1 MGNTEIIIAIDQG
14 TSATKALAIDSTGAI
29 VARAA
34 APLAISY
41 PGPGWVEQDPLAIW
55 ASMQAAAAACL
66 DQVPAAP
73 VAALALCNQRE
84 SLLMWD
90 RRTGEPIAPML
101 SWQDGRTTEVVARRH
116 TPEVAAWVRERS
128 GLPLDPMF
136 SAAKACWLLDRHD
149 PARARTRSGRVC
161 LGTIDTY
168 LMNRLGAGAVTEAG
182 NASRTQLLDVRRLVW
197 DADLLS
203 LFDVPLAG
211 MPELVPSIGPRG
223 DGAAL
228 HPRLAGTAV
237 HAVLGDSHAALFG
250 HGAFRSGDVKVTL
263 GTGSSVMVLAP
274 APVAADSGI
283 CSTIAWDL
291 GSLGSLGS
299 VGSGPSWA
307 LEGNIRCAGATVQ
320 WLADVLQVTPDELAQ
335 LAQQANN
342 HDDQAGQPVLVPAFG
357 GLGAPWWDPHAV
369 GLISGLTL
377 GTSRADLMYA
387 AIDSIAHQV
396 ADVVEAMDRCV
407 DSIARLRV
415 DGGPTRNP
423 HLRAVLASYL
433 GRPVLH
439 LDEPQVSALGA
450 AHMAG
455 LSLGLW
461 TLDILGNLPRPLLA
475 SMPDLPTARVRA
487 RRRAWADGLRRSRLP
502 GEPWR

>member
-1 MGNTEIIIAIDQG
+1 
-14 TSATKALAIDSTGAI
+14 
-29 VARAA
+29 
-34 APLAISY
+34 
-41 PGPGWVEQDPLAIW
+41 
-55 ASMQAAAAACL
+55 
-66 DQVPAAP
+66 
-73 VAALALCNQRE
+73 
-84 SLLMWD
+84 
-90 RRTGEPIAPML
+90 
-101 SWQDGRTTEVVARRH
+101 
-116 TPEVAAWVRERS
+116 
-128 GLPLDPMF
+128 MF
-136 SAAKACWLLDRHD
+136 SAAKACWLLDCHD
-149 PARARTRSGRVC
+149 PARARTRAGRVC

-182 NASRTQLLDVRRLVW
+182 NASRTQLLDVHRQVW

-211 MPELVPSIGPRG
+211 MPELMPSIGPRG

-250 HGAFRSGDVKVTL
+250 HGAFRSGDGKVTL
-263 GTGSSVMVLAP
+263 GTGSSVMALAP

-291 GSLGSLGS
+291 GA
-299 VGSGPSWA
+299 GPSWA

-335 LAQQANN
+335 LAWH
-342 HDDQAGQPVLVPAFG
+342 HDEKAGQTVLVPAFG
-357 GLGAPWWDPHAV
+357 GLGAPWWDARAV
-369 GLISGLTL
+369 GLIAGLTL
-377 GTSRADLMYA
+377 GTSRADLMHA

-396 ADVVEAMDRCV
+396 TDVVEAMDRCV
-407 DSIARLRV
+407 DRIVRLRV

-423 HLRAVLASYL
+423 HLRALLAGYL
-433 GRPVLH
+433 GRPVMH
-439 LDEPQVSALGA
+439 LDEPQVSALGV

-461 TLDILGNLPRPLLA
+461 TLDALGKLPRPVFA
-475 SMPDLPTARVRA
+475 STPDLPAERVRA
-487 RRRAWADGLRRSRLP
+487 RRQAWSDGLRRSRLP
-502 GEPWR
+502 GDSWR